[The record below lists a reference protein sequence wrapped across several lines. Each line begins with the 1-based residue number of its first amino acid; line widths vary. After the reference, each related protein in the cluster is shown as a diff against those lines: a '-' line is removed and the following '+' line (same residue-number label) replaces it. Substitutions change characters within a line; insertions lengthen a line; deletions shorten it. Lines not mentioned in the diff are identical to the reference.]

1 MSNLLAGKWRIIDT
15 ECWDI
20 ELDEMLELKYIRFDN
35 QGSGEFCF
43 DAATRTFTY
52 RYTESRVHFFWDGRA
67 RMNEVPGYGWAAL
80 QGDGNLSGELNFDD
94 GIEVS
99 FIAEKWDSLI
109 SNPVRPKYDREAILK
124 QAERLAPS
132 PKHEPMNA
140 GFVGAASV
148 GFILV
153 IFSGIAGIEIHGQV
167 EFSAMILILLGFFG
181 PYIFFKRQQDRHDR
195 EFFRLLEEAREK
207 GTSTAAPSP

>member
-1 MSNLLAGKWRIIDT
+1 MSNPLAGKWRIIDT
-15 ECWDI
+15 ECWDD
-20 ELDEMLELKYIRFDN
+20 ELDEIRELKYIRFDN
-35 QGSGEFCF
+35 QGSGEFSF
-43 DAATRTFTY
+43 GEATRTFTHNH
-52 RYTESRVHFFWDGRA
+52 TESRVHFLWDDSA
-67 RMNEVPGYGWAAL
+67 RMDEASGYGWAAL

-99 FIAEKWDSLI
+99 FIAEKWDSSI
-109 SNPVRPKYDREAILK
+109 SNPIGPKYDREAILK

-153 IFSGIAGIEIHGQV
+153 IFLGIAGIEIQGQV

-195 EFFRLLEEAREK
+195 EFFRHLEEARAK